1 MNHIRPL
8 DGLRALAIL
17 IVFLAHCGLE
27 RVIPGGFGV
36 TIFFFLSGYL
46 ITSLLRSEVAQT
58 GRVDLGGFY
67 LRRTV
72 RIWPS
77 LYITLPFALLLGLW
91 VPTDHPVD
99 PWGVLAQFA
108 FVTNYASLWGHPF
121 GADWIPLW
129 SLAVEEHFYLLFP
142 LLFATLFRTMPSA
155 RVAAWCAAGCV
166 LVLAIRIVTALE
178 IENIGRI
185 YYWSHTR
192 VDSILFGCCLALWQN
207 PALDR
212 DAWRPRLI
220 HVAAALV
227 VLLLCLVIR
236 NELFRQTLRYSLQG
250 AALFVLFSYVI
261 ADKGWAARLL
271 SSSPARLVALYSYT
285 LYLVHVPMIAL
296 VQFLKPGLNIVG
308 VIAASGLL
316 SMAYAAAMYALVERP
331 AARWRRSLH
340 KVDAKATD
348 ADPAIPAQAG

>member
-17 IVFLAHCGLE
+17 IVFLAHCGFE

-58 GRVDLGGFY
+58 GRVDIKGFY
-67 LRRTV
+67 IRRTV

-91 VPTDHPVD
+91 IPTDHPVD

-142 LLFATLFRTMPSA
+142 LLFATIFLRMPPRRIA
-155 RVAAWCAAGCV
+155 IWCAIACAAV
-166 LVLAIRIVTALE
+166 LLIRVVTAIE

-212 DAWRPRLI
+212 DAWRPKLT
-220 HVAAALV
+220 HVAMAAA
-227 VLLLCLVIR
+227 VLLACLVIR
-236 NELFRQTLRYSLQG
+236 DEMFRQTLRYSLQG
-250 AALFVLFSYVI
+250 GALFVLFSYAI
-261 ADKGWAARLL
+261 SDKGLAARLL
-271 SSSPARLVALYSYT
+271 ASPPARLVALYSYT

-296 VQFLKPGLNIVG
+296 VRFLMPGLNIFG
-308 VIAASGLL
+308 VIAASGIL
-316 SMAYAAAMYALVERP
+316 SMAYAAAMYALVEQP

-340 KVDAKATD
+340 RVDAKATD
-348 ADPAIPAQAG
+348 DSPAIAAP